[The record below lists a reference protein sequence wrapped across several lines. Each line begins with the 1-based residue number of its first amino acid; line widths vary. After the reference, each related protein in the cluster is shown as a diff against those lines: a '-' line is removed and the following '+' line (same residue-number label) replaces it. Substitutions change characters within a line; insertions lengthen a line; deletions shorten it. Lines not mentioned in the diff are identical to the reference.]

1 MKQYLIK
8 WMAVLLVCLTFT
20 AISAPKKQLWSRW
33 TAHDS
38 ASTRTIDYADWQD
51 FLGSYV
57 FAGVR
62 GINLVAYSK
71 VTPEDKQ
78 KLERTIHTLEAIPI
92 SKYNRNEQLAYWINL
107 YNALTVSV
115 VLNHYPVKSIRD
127 IHLSSKLF
135 GKGPWDAKLLKI
147 EGMSVSLNDIEH
159 RILRPIWHDA
169 RIHYAL
175 NCASISCPNL
185 MKVPYTSKNAQPLMN
200 QNASDYINSPRGVF
214 INSKKQLIV
223 SSIYK
228 WYQADFGGSDA
239 GVIAHLKK
247 YAKAPLLK
255 VLKGRHHVDGYEYN
269 WSLNEGAR

>member
-1 MKQYLIK
+1 MKQCLIK
-8 WMAVLLVCLTFT
+8 LLAVFLVCLTFT
-20 AISAPKKQLWSRW
+20 AISAPKKQLWVRW

-38 ASTRTIDYADWQD
+38 VSTRAIDDTAWQD
-51 FLGSYV
+51 FLEQYV
-57 FAGVR
+57 FTGVR
-62 GINLVAYSK
+62 GVNLVAYSK
-71 VTPEDKQ
+71 VTQEDKQ
-78 KLERTIHTLEAIPI
+78 KLERAIKAWAALPI

-127 IHLSSKLF
+127 INLSSGLF

-147 EGMSVSLNDIEH
+147 EGESVSLNDIEH

-185 MKVPYTSKNAQPLMN
+185 MKVPYTSKNAQQLMN
-200 QNASDYINSPRGVF
+200 QNARDYVNSSRGVF

-228 WYQADFGGSDA
+228 WYESDFGGSDA

-255 VLKGRHHVDGYEYN
+255 VLEGRRHIDGHTYD